1 MNVLDGL
8 LYGISLSAS
17 PVNLA
22 YCFVGCL
29 IGTII
34 GILPGL
40 GPVTT
45 MSLLLPMTLH
55 VSPVSSLI
63 MLAGIYYG
71 AQYGGS
77 TTSIL
82 INIPGEAS
90 SVMTCMD
97 GYEMAKQGRAG
108 AALGMAAFGSFIAG
122 TVGVLGLMLIAP
134 PLSNVAIKF
143 GPAEYFSLMI
153 LGLTMV
159 AFLGG
164 GSMVKAVAMAVL
176 GLILSMVGIDPMG
189 GLPRFTFGITNLEDG
204 FDLVAV
210 LTGLFGLSEV
220 FYNIEYPAKQEL
232 LKTKIKGLFP
242 TLNDWVKVKW
252 SILRGTIVGFFLGIL
267 PGGGAIIASFAAYA
281 VEKKCSKHPEE
292 FGKGAIEGVA
302 APESANN
309 AAAQTSF
316 IPLMTLG
323 LPSNVVMAVLLGAM
337 MMHGL
342 KPGPLLMSEHPE
354 IFWGVMVS
362 MYIGNIMLLILN
374 LPLIPLWV
382 KFLKV
387 PYHIMAILILIFCI
401 IGSYTIN
408 NQVFNIYE
416 MGLFGILGYFMRK
429 YQYEAAPLVL
439 ALVLGP
445 LLENGWRQS
454 LIISDGNVS
463 IFFTHP
469 ISASLLGAAFL
480 MVILKVYQARKSP
493 GLSQVVQ

>member
-1 MNVLDGL
+1 MNVLEGVL
-8 LYGISLSAS
+8 FGVSLSVT
-17 PVNLA
+17 PINLV

-29 IGTII
+29 IGTMV
-34 GILPGL
+34 GVLPGL

-45 MSLLLPMTLH
+45 MSLLLPLTLH
-55 VSPVSSLI
+55 ISPVSSLI

-108 AALGMAAFGSFIAG
+108 AALGMSAFGSFIAG
-122 TVGVLGLMLIAP
+122 TIGVLGLMLIAP
-134 PLSNVAIKF
+134 PLANVAIKF
-143 GPAEYFSLMI
+143 GPAEYFSLML

-159 AFLGG
+159 AFLAV
-164 GSMVKAVAMAVL
+164 GSTVKAIAMAVL

-189 GLPRFTFGITNLEDG
+189 GLPRFTFGVSNLEDG

-242 TLNDWVKVKW
+242 TLDDWMKVKW

-281 VEKKCSKHPEE
+281 VEKRVSKHPER

-316 IPLMTLG
+316 IPLLTLG
-323 LPSNVVMAVLLGAM
+323 LPSNVMMAVLLGAM

-342 KPGPLLMSEHPE
+342 KPGPLLMAEHPE
-354 IFWGVMVS
+354 IFWGVMIS

-387 PYHIMAILILIFCI
+387 PYHIMAICILIFCI
-401 IGSYTIN
+401 IGSYTVH
-408 NQVFNIYE
+408 NQVFDVYV
-416 MGLFGILGYFMRK
+416 MGFFGILGYFMRK
-429 YQYEAAPLVL
+429 YQYEAAPMVL

-454 LIISDGNVS
+454 LIISDGSIS

-469 ISASLLGAAFL
+469 ISASLLGACFL
-480 MVILKVYQARKSP
+480 LLMLKLYQALKSP
-493 GLSQVVQ
+493 NVSQSL

>member
-1 MNVLDGL
+1 MNVLEGVL
-8 LYGISLSAS
+8 FGVSLSVT
-17 PVNLA
+17 PINLA
-22 YCFVGCL
+22 YCFVGCF
-29 IGTII
+29 IGTMV
-34 GILPGL
+34 GVLPGL

-45 MSLLLPMTLH
+45 MSLLLPLTLH
-55 VSPVSSLI
+55 ISPVSSLI

-108 AALGMAAFGSFIAG
+108 AALGMSAFGSFIAG
-122 TVGVLGLMLIAP
+122 TIGVLGLMLIAP
-134 PLSNVAIKF
+134 PLANVAIKF
-143 GPAEYFSLMI
+143 GPAEYFSLML

-159 AFLGG
+159 AFLAV
-164 GSMVKAVAMAVL
+164 GSMVKAMAMAVL

-189 GLPRFTFGITNLEDG
+189 GLPRFTFGVSNLEDG

-242 TLNDWVKVKW
+242 TMDDWMRAKW
-252 SILRGTIVGFFLGIL
+252 SIVRGTIVGFFLGIL

-281 VEKKCSKHPEE
+281 VEKRVSNHPER

-316 IPLMTLG
+316 IPLLTLG
-323 LPSNVVMAVLLGAM
+323 LPSNVMMAVLLGAM

-342 KPGPLLMSEHPE
+342 KPGPLLMAEHPE
-354 IFWGVMVS
+354 IFWGVMIS

-387 PYHIMAILILIFCI
+387 PYHIMAICILIFCI
-401 IGSYTIN
+401 IGSYTVH
-408 NQVFNIYE
+408 NQVFDVYV
-416 MGLFGILGYFMRK
+416 MGFFGILGYFMRK
-429 YQYEAAPLVL
+429 YQYEAAPMVL

-454 LIISDGNVS
+454 LIISDGSIS

-469 ISASLLGAAFL
+469 ISASLLGACFL
-480 MVILKVYQARKSP
+480 LLMLKLYQALKSP
-493 GLSQVVQ
+493 NVSQSL